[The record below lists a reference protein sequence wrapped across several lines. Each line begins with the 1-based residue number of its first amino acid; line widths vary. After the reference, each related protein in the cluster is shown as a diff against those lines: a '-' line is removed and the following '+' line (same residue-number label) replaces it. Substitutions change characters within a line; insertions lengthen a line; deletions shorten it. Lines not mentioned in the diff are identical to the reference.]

1 MCMLWACQRL
11 EGNEYRCYSDTY
23 SMSHFLPD
31 CKTMKL
37 VLHRSG
43 ISDISFLL
51 IIVDLAKDP
60 KIAKEF
66 PVAVCTESCTYV
78 WQAQYLERF
87 C

>member
-1 MCMLWACQRL
+1 
-11 EGNEYRCYSDTY
+11 
-23 SMSHFLPD
+23 MSHFLPD

-78 WQAQYLERF
+78 WQEQYLERF